1 MTKRTKRTKPTKRT
15 TPQSNSRNQ
24 SKQQPQ
30 GRPQGRPQWQP
41 IERLTLIARHIDGM
55 LAEAI
60 EHYETL
66 QEARP
71 KPWVLDNYTVGRVV
85 EVFTAQRDDLSLFDE
100 QLRRWASGES
110 GEAGNLTSAQRM
122 EVERLGGQMV
132 RLHEVIAAILRLAD
146 ELKEGTIEKQLA
158 TSDLELG
165 IEALLKGWPT
175 EL

>member
-1 MTKRTKRTKPTKRT
+1 M
-15 TPQSNSRNQ
+15 
-24 SKQQPQ
+24 
-30 GRPQGRPQWQP
+30 
-41 IERLTLIARHIDGM
+41 ERLTLIARHIDGM
-55 LAEAI
+55 LADAI

-71 KPWVLDNYTVGRVV
+71 KPWVLDNYTVGRVI
-85 EVFTAQRDDLSLFDE
+85 EVFTVQQDDLWLFDE
-100 QLRRWASGES
+100 QLRRWAS